1 MAQLDS
7 DGVPRISVLVPLV
20 DKVGDLREIQEQIF
34 EQLTKLG
41 EGFELLYMLGTSS
54 ETIARQVMDLR
65 AEQPDRVRVVRFAGP
80 AGDAALLAAGF
91 EHARGELLFS
101 VPPVFDVDLAILADL
116 HAALEAGADLVI
128 ASRSNYREGASERMQ
143 SRVFNRLVS
152 WATGADFLDIASR
165 TRAVRREI
173 VQEIPIYG
181 EFHRYL
187 PMLAQRLGF
196 SVREIPA
203 TQHARFRRAAVVHA
217 PRTYLWRALDLLSIL
232 FVSRF
237 TRHPLRLFGSLGS
250 LFGAIGVVVLA
261 VITAQRLF
269 WDIPLADRP
278 ILILGTLLLGL
289 GVQLFT
295 IGLLGELILFFQARN
310 IRDYRVTSVYETPGG
325 GLPSAPPPD
334 APRA

>member
-1 MAQLDS
+1 M
-7 DGVPRISVLVPLV
+7 LVPLV
-20 DKVGDLREIQEQIF
+20 DKVGDLREIQSQVF

-41 EGFELLYMLGTSS
+41 EGFEILYMLGTSS
-54 ETIARQVMDLR
+54 EAVAKQVMELR
-65 AEQPDRVRVVRFAGP
+65 AEQPDRVRVVRFASP

-101 VPPVFDVDLAILADL
+101 VPPVFDVDLAILGEL
-116 HAALEAGADLVI
+116 HAALEAGSDLVI
-128 ASRSNYREGASERMQ
+128 ASRTNWHAGASERLQ

-152 WATGADFLDIASR
+152 WATGVGFLDIASR

-173 VQEIPIYG
+173 VQEVPIYG

-196 SVREIPA
+196 AVREIPA
-203 TQHARFRRAAVVHA
+203 TQHPRFRRAAVVHA

-237 TRHPLRLFGSLGS
+237 TRHPLRLFGGVGS
-250 LFGAIGVVVLA
+250 LFGALGVLVLV

-269 WDIPLADRP
+269 WDVPLADRP
-278 ILILGTLLLGL
+278 MLILGALLLGL

-310 IRDYRVTSVYETPGG
+310 IRDYRVTAVYETPGG
-325 GLPSAPPPD
+325 GLPAPAAPPD
-334 APRA
+334 PRS